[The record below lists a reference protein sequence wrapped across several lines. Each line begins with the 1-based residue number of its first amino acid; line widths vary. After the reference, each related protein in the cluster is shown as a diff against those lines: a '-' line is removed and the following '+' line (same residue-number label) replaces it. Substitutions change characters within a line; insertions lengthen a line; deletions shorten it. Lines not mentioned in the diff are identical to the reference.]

1 MGSDLKISTKI
12 QEYILNNGL
21 DLHPVQKEII
31 SYNES
36 LGDIK
41 RMQIS
46 ISQSQ
51 FLHLIVKTSNVK
63 KILEIGTF
71 TGLSTLSMSLAL
83 PEDGRIIALDKNQ
96 ETNEIAIK
104 FFEKAKQAQEAKM
117 QDKAAYRQ
125 RQLQNYLATIDRLN
139 KGFRIRGARV
149 SAGLGTRTGS
159 PTGRIAGVGRNV
171 AKTAVQLNDILSKY
185 QNRFLKLAQAK
196 YYQRT
201 TRA

>member
-1 MGSDLKISTKI
+1 
-12 QEYILNNGL
+12 
-21 DLHPVQKEII
+21 
-31 SYNES
+31 
-36 LGDIK
+36 
-41 RMQIS
+41 
-46 ISQSQ
+46 
-51 FLHLIVKTSNVK
+51 
-63 KILEIGTF
+63 
-71 TGLSTLSMSLAL
+71 MSLNL
-83 PEDGRIIALDKNQ
+83 KKLFNQNSEKNLGFVT
-96 ETNEIAIK
+96 EATNLEFDAGK
-104 FFEKAKQAQEAKM
+104 VFEKAKEAQKAKM
-117 QDKAAYRQ
+117 EDKTAYRQ

-139 KGFRIRGARV
+139 KGFKIRGGRV